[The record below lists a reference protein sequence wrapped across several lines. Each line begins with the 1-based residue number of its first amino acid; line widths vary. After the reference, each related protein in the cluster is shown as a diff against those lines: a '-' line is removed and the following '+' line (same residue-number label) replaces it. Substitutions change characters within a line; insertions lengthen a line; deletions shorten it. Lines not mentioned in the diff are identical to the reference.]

1 MVHLLLK
8 KKTDQLTEQQ
18 YLSVMKHTLGNRPP
32 QLFNIMKKNVYKV
45 PTPNAVSYTH
55 LRAHETG

>member
-18 YLSVMKHTLGNRPP
+18 YLSVMKHTLGNRAP
-32 QLFNIMKKNVYKV
+32 QL
-45 PTPNAVSYTH
+45 
-55 LRAHETG
+55 